1 MNKRN
6 QLITRTSNI
15 PFKSFSAE
23 QIKSAISATL
33 SEARQQLANIK
44 ETKSART
51 FANTMEALDE
61 LGLSLDFAMGIVSH
75 LESVATTPEWRIAYN
90 EVVPLVTRFHSE
102 LTLDEEL
109 WNILLQ
115 YSQTAEA
122 STLPPHQKRFLS
134 KTLDSFKRHGS
145 ELSKE
150 DKATLTRINN
160 ELAQRTTSFSQN
172 TLDATNAF
180 EYVTTNIDDL
190 AGLPPSALLMGKTSA
205 TSKGIEGWRYTLQAP
220 SVIAILTYAENR
232 ALRETFYKAY
242 NARCTSGKLSNR
254 ENVAQILSL
263 RAQKA
268 KLLGFSDFSDL
279 VLADRMAKNGS
290 AAQEFIQRLR
300 EHIEP
305 HFKQENKALQD
316 FVREHYG
323 TESDD
328 LKLWDIGFYIEKMRK
343 SLYDFDEEELRPYFP
358 LPTVMAG
365 LFTLVERLFGIAVK
379 ENSSLERW
387 DDHVLTYSAY
397 DIKSNS
403 LLGHFYADLF
413 PRENKRG
420 GAWMNSLVTHAG
432 SDGEHYPHVG
442 LIAGNFTPPNET
454 APALLTHNEVTTLFH
469 EFGHLLHLLCNTT
482 ELRSQSMSGVAWDFI
497 ELPSQILE
505 NWCWDQ
511 ESLHTFAKHHETGEP
526 IPEKLF
532 QKLIKARNFR
542 SASHLMR
549 QVGFSTVDLALHR
562 NYHPQTDGDTLHY
575 ARTIAQEFSPLPLP
589 DDYGMILSFTH
600 IFSSPVGYA
609 AGYYSYQWAEV
620 LDADAFSKFQED
632 GLFNHD
638 TGGSFRDLILSQGDS
653 EDPEELYRRFRGRSA
668 RLEPLLERSGLLTS
682 QTSS

>member
-1 MNKRN
+1 MSKRN
-6 QLITRTSNI
+6 QLTIRTSNI
-15 PFKSFSAE
+15 PFGSFSADE
-23 QIKSAISATL
+23 IQTAISTTL
-33 SEARQQLANIK
+33 TEARQQLAAIK
-44 ETKSART
+44 EHKGARS
-51 FANTMEALDE
+51 FANTMHALDE

-75 LESVATTPEWRIAYN
+75 LESVATTPAWRAAYN
-90 EVVPLVTRFHSE
+90 EVVPLVTQFHSE
-102 LTLDEEL
+102 LTLDDDL
-109 WNILLQ
+109 WKILLE
-115 YSQTAEA
+115 YSQTAEVA
-122 STLPPHQKRFLS
+122 SLAPHRKRFLR
-134 KTLDSFKRHGS
+134 KTLDSFRRHGS

-150 DKATLTRINN
+150 DKKTLTEINN
-160 ELAQRTTSFSQN
+160 ELAKRTTSFSQN

-180 EYVTTNIDDL
+180 EYVTTNQEDL

-205 TSKGIEGWRYTLQAP
+205 ASKNIEGWRYTLQAP

-232 ALRETFYKAY
+232 DLREMFYKAY
-242 NARCTSGKLSNR
+242 NARCTSGEHSNK
-254 ENVAQILSL
+254 ENLMQILSL

-279 VLADRMAKNGS
+279 VLADRMAKNGH
-290 AAQEFIQRLR
+290 AAQAFVQRLR

-305 HFKQENKALQD
+305 HFRRERGALQD

-323 TESDD
+323 LESSE
-328 LKLWDIGFYIEKMRK
+328 LKLWDMGFYTEKMRK
-343 SLYDFDEEELRPYFP
+343 ALYDFDEEELRPYFP
-358 LPTVMAG
+358 LPTVMQG

-397 DIKSNS
+397 DTKSNS
-403 LLGHFYADLF
+403 LIGHFYADLF

-432 SDGEHYPHVG
+432 SDGDDCPHVG
-442 LIAGNFTPPNET
+442 LIAGNFTPPSET
-454 APALLTHNEVTTLFH
+454 TPALLTHNEVTTLFH

-511 ESLHTFAKHHETGEP
+511 ESLNTFARHHETGET

-532 QKLIKARNFR
+532 QKLINARNFR
-542 SASHLMR
+542 SASHIMR

-562 NYHPQTDGDTLHY
+562 EYQFETDGDVAQY
-575 ARTIAQEFSPLPLP
+575 ARALAQEFSPLPLP
-589 DDYGMILSFTH
+589 DDYGMILTFTH
-600 IFSSPVGYA
+600 LFSSPVGYA

-620 LDADAFSKFQED
+620 LDADAFSKFQEE
-632 GLFNHD
+632 GLFNQE
-638 TGGSFRDLILSQGDS
+638 TGRTFRELILSQGDS
-653 EDPEELYRRFRGRSA
+653 EDPEELYIKFRGRA
-668 RLEPLLERSGLLTS
+668 AEIEPLLERAGLLDS
-682 QTSS
+682 QT